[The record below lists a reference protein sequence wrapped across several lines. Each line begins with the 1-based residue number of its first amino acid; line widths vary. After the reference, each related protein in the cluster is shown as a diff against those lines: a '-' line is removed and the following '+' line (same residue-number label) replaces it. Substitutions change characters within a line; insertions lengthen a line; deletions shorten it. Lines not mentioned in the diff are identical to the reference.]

1 MTARRHLLRVA
12 GASLV
17 ALALQACSPGPFA
30 SVVKTGVRQAEAS
43 GRSSTKI
50 RVKDPDT
57 GQSKVLTYVKDGA
70 DWVLK
75 GCEILDQAGQPCTE
89 PEAPYQVTP

>member
-1 MTARRHLLRVA
+1 MTSRRHLRRVA

-17 ALALQACSPGPFA
+17 ALALQGCSANPFA
-30 SVVKTGVRQAEAS
+30 SVVKTGVREAEAT

-50 RVKDPDT
+50 RVKDPNT
-57 GQSKVLTYVKDGA
+57 GQSKALTYVKDGA

-75 GCEILDQAGQPCTE
+75 GCEILDQSGQPCTE